1 MGAVAT
7 VSARA
12 LIGWRTD
19 FGSFAQCGTNPQRSR
34 SRCRAR
40 VSGCSRTTGASRVGA
55 MFQVGSQFGVRFTVW
70 NSARRASAGRKDA

>member
-1 MGAVAT
+1 VVAS

-19 FGSFAQCGTNPQRSR
+19 FGSFAQCGTKPQRSR

-40 VSGCSRTTGASRVGA
+40 VSGCSRTAGASRVGA
-55 MFQVGSQFGVRFTVW
+55 MFQVGSQFGVGFTVW
-70 NSARRASAGRKDA
+70 SNSRSASAGRKDA